1 MRSSRYIT
9 CNEYRSPHPIHCSF
23 KQLGHFFF
31 LSDESQRQSSAEDS
45 ESEATHCYSVQTR
58 LVVVEK
64 PRRWR
69 SEPRASSS
77 TEEVCERIAR
87 REAFI
92 LAREKRNPL
101 LDHVKDT
108 RLSCFPSCELLTQFP
123 LDSETP
129 SAPASTPIE
138 PLTEKFIKNPKLRKR
153 NTEIHESFN
162 GNSCLSAKLK
172 SISDRYLKCPTNR
185 LFSKLYKE
193 EKAKP
198 KNKRRQRSFSYGS
211 LPGLEIK
218 DRENPLFLDDSVDSG
233 LKYDTEDGDSGIIVT
248 DTSSLVD
255 SSDKSGCHARSASGE
270 QPSPSS
276 RTRLYTDSRYNLFYS
291 VL

>member
-1 MRSSRYIT
+1 M
-9 CNEYRSPHPIHCSF
+9 
-23 KQLGHFFF
+23 
-31 LSDESQRQSSAEDS
+31 
-45 ESEATHCYSVQTR
+45 HCYSVQTR

-123 LDSETP
+123 LDCEVP
-129 SAPASTPIE
+129 SPPPSTPDQIQ
-138 PLTEKFIKNPKLRKR
+138 TEKFVKNPKLRKR

-211 LPGLEIK
+211 LPGLEEIK
-218 DRENPLFLDDSVDSG
+218 DRENPVFLEESG

-255 SSDKSGCHARSASGE
+255 SADKSGCHARSASGE

-276 RTRLYTDSRYNLFYS
+276 RLYTDSR
-291 VL
+291 